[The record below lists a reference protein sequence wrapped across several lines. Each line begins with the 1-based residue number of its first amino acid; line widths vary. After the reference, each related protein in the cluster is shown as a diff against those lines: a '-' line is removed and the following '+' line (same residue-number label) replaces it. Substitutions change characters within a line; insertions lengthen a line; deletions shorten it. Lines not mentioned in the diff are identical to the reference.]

1 MKTVVQQ
8 MVSYS
13 SYHRDPRNKATHF
26 IGVPLVTFSILIPMG
41 WFRFAPL
48 DIPLSIAM
56 LFVLGVSLYYLKLD
70 RLLAIVQ
77 LPFTATL
84 LYGADRVA
92 LLPFA
97 ESMQIFGISF
107 VVGWIFQLMGHVFEG
122 RRPALLDNFLQVFNA
137 PLFLT
142 LELLF
147 VLGLRRDMHLQVEA
161 ECQKN
166 QHCVKSTPIQHL

>member
-1 MKTVVQQ
+1 MKTVVEQ

-77 LPFTATL
+77 LPFTASL
-84 LYGADRVA
+84 LYLADHVA

-97 ESMQIFGISF
+97 ESMQIFGVSF
-107 VVGWIFQLMGHVFEG
+107 VTGWIFQLIGHVFEG

-147 VLGLRRDMHLQVEA
+147 ALGIRRDMHLQVEA
-161 ECQKN
+161 GCQKN
-166 QHCVKSTPIQHL
+166 QHCVKATPVRYP

>member
-1 MKTVVQQ
+1 

-13 SYHRDPRNKATHF
+13 SYHRDRRNKATHF

-84 LYGADRVA
+84 LYAADRVA

-147 VLGLRRDMHLQVEA
+147 VLGIRRDMHLQVEA

-166 QHCVKSTPIQHL
+166 HHCVK

>member
-1 MKTVVQQ
+1 MKNVVEL

-48 DIPLSIAM
+48 DVPLSIAM
-56 LFVLGVSLYYLKLD
+56 LFVLGVTLYYLKLD
-70 RLLAIVQ
+70 SLLAIVQ

-84 LYGADRVA
+84 LYAADRAA
-92 LLPFA
+92 LLPFTQ
-97 ESMQIFGISF
+97 SLQVFGASF

-147 VLGLRRDMHLQVEA
+147 VLGMRKDMHLKVEA

-166 QHCVKSTPIQHL
+166 QQCVNSTAVQHL

>member
-1 MKTVVQQ
+1 MKTIVDQ

-48 DIPLSIAM
+48 DIPLSMAT
-56 LFVLGVSLYYLKLD
+56 LFVFFVFLYYLKLD
-70 RLLAIVQ
+70 TFLALFQ
-77 LPFTATL
+77 LPFTVAL
-84 LYGADRVA
+84 LYAADRAAV
-92 LLPFA
+92 LPFA
-97 ESMQIFGISF
+97 ESALVFAASF
-107 VVGWIFQLMGHVFEG
+107 VGGWIIQLTGHVFEG
-122 RRPALLDNFLQVFNA
+122 RRPALVDNILQVFNA

-147 VLGLRRDMHLQVEA
+147 MLGIRKDMHAKVEVA
-161 ECQKN
+161 CQKN
-166 QHCVKSTPIQHL
+166 QQGVKSAAIKTT